1 MASLAFPIAS
11 IGSSLLS
18 GILGSAA
25 SHKAADYLSNAA
37 QNATGAMEQATNNAQ
52 NAVNNALN
60 TNAPNVSNAA
70 ANAASGVNAATG
82 QANGTLAN
90 LLSNSS
96 QALFPYLNAGNTGA
110 NLLSQYA
117 QSNPQFSFNAA
128 NSVNTPAMQFQIQQG
143 SNALN
148 NSAAASGLAD
158 SGATAA
164 ALNNYGQN
172 VASTYYQNAFNDAL
186 NAFQTNQNTTL
197 GNLSA
202 LTNMGLNASNQ
213 YNQAMNAF
221 GAPQASNTLNAGIY
235 GGNTGINAAQYN
247 AGQNLAGQ
255 EYAGTSG
262 MQGTQQAMNYML
274 GGAQAQAAG
283 ALGSANSLASMFSGI
298 GSSIPGLMSGM
309 GALGSGPNS
318 ASTAGDVVGGLVY
331 A

>member
-25 SHKAADYLSNAA
+25 SNKAADYLSNAA

-60 TNAPNVSNAA
+60 TNTGNVNSSAT
-70 ANAASGVNAATG
+70 NAASGVNAATG
-82 QANGTLAN
+82 QANSTLAN
-90 LLSNSS
+90 LLGNSI
-96 QALFPYLNAGNTGA
+96 QTLYPYLNAGNTGA
-110 NLLSQYA
+110 NLLNQYA
-117 QSNPQFSFNAA
+117 QSNPQFSFNP
-128 NSVNTPAMQFQIQQG
+128 NSINTPAMQFQIQQG
-143 SNALN
+143 ANALN

-164 ALNNYGQN
+164 ALTNYGQN

-197 GNLSA
+197 ANLGA
-202 LTNMGLNASNQ
+202 LTNTGLTASNQ

-221 GAPQASNTLNAGIY
+221 GAPQAANTLNAGYY
-235 GGNTGINAAQYN
+235 GGNTGLNAAQYN

-255 EYAGTSG
+255 EYAGTAG

-309 GALGSGPNS
+309 GGWGSAPSS
-318 ASTAGDVVGGLVY
+318 ASTPGDTIGGLVY